1 MDESSE
7 KAMGETMDVNEEEK
21 RSQEE
26 VSKKEE
32 KSEEMENGSQNNEKI
47 DEQRPPDLEENSS
60 EKKDK
65 FMSNE
70 NVMKEDDLSQ
80 LIGRSEPRS
89 QVVLDDDG
97 QYLRY
102 GKWYYIGNF
111 ESNRILGSDGRDSW
125 LRRNVNYS
133 LAFRLQAAPGN
144 TSDIVFTGQSFRI
157 DVITPRSPN
166 TVSGVVAEPS
176 GGIRMDGG
184 TVNDGQ
190 DIYLAPG
197 WITGYRYFTLKTDTG
212 KRYRIQAAALSS
224 TNNGHWFYHG
234 SSNRVDSAGNT
245 TSSTFGFF
253 NMIQIQS
260 SIGGVGLVNGESRAT
275 PALRQPAQLRA
286 TASPGYEFDE
296 WRVVDSN
303 NISGGTITSRLNPN
317 TEYYLNDRSNEH
329 TVKITPIFTRKHYKI
344 STNVSPA
351 NGGSAS
357 VLHGVTS
364 VAYGGTCRIQ
374 AIANRPGYRFVR
386 WTVSG
391 AGSSVA
397 DVNSGNTIFTMG
409 TENATVTAQFEEISF
424 IAEAEPQ
431 TLILGGQFTET
442 QLKKLVKNVTYNGQ
456 VLTENDYEVT
466 IVSQPDTDEVG
477 EKTADIIVEYKAT
490 GANLSLSVPVTV
502 NWGNALRYKGWGS
515 ASVGAFVYHPDA
527 GLITPR
533 WGILNNNTFVN
544 NTEFGMN
551 FYYSFKQFRRT
562 DDSFD
567 IKDLMPVKE
576 LSANGNSP
584 ADHFTSEGDWATNV
598 GDIIEVKHM
607 QARNRLTIMNNEEEQ
622 AVSVKDNQAYFELT
636 KEGYHLLQF
645 DRVETPKVSISKGMT
660 TEELDKEITN
670 YLDMSQAKNVE
681 IVGFTKYPETSKI
694 GESKGTIRVCE
705 KLTTGKYV
713 QKDYEVVFT
722 VESTTLEFQE
732 IDHADFDFGRVKKN
746 SQSQTVSAVGDAAP
760 ALTISD
766 FSDSKS
772 WEVRVS
778 QPEGLKDEQN
788 NELLGA
794 SIRLKNIQVAQSVHD
809 NILVP
814 ARTITLSAVQQSIAQ
829 AQTENIGGGKNKGIT
844 QLQIGDSRDGKLS
857 GIDIHIPRNTVANAS
872 KYRTTIE
879 WELVGD
885 PTLMN
890 G

>member
-1 MDESSE
+1 MKKFLTSILITFLLVGHVPVQ
-7 KAMGETMDVNEEEK
+7 AINEEIVNQEDLKKQITENRDPIKDKEK
-21 RSQEE
+21 TGHEAESETHLNPEE
-26 VSKKEE
+26 PSIDKKTDQ
-32 KSEEMENGSQNNEKI
+32 SEDINKFSEVKDEKI
-47 DEQRPPDLEENSS
+47 VTTTEDSLREGNSS
-60 EKKDK
+60 VKDAQTT
-65 FMSNE
+65 MERNTDIS
-70 NVMKEDDLSQ
+70 
-80 LIGRSEPRS
+80 
-89 QVVLDDDG
+89 
-97 QYLRY
+97 
-102 GKWYYIGNF
+102 GKI
-111 ESNRILGSDGRDSW
+111 
-125 LRRNVNYS
+125 
-133 LAFRLQAAPGN
+133 
-144 TSDIVFTGQSFRI
+144 
-157 DVITPRSPN
+157 
-166 TVSGVVAEPS
+166 
-176 GGIRMDGG
+176 
-184 TVNDGQ
+184 
-190 DIYLAPG
+190 
-197 WITGYRYFTLKTDTG
+197 
-212 KRYRIQAAALSS
+212 
-224 TNNGHWFYHG
+224 G
-234 SSNRVDSAGNT
+234 SSDWWIDSAGTLFIEGGKVDEETPVNPDSGSSQVPSWDPYRHLIKKIEILGT
-245 TSSTFGFF
+245 LIIYGTSVRRLFADMNLTEIIGFERLHVEDTKLYVMETFYRTKGLKKIKLTSQQ
-253 NMIQIQS
+253 N
-260 SIGGVGLVNGESRAT
+260 IGGDINFYESGFEEVDLSEFRGRIGAATFVGSENLKKIIFGPDLT
-275 PALRQPAQLRA
+275 IYQGGGIL
-286 TASPGYEFDE
+286 SPIN
-296 WRVVDSN
+296 VPP
-303 NISGGTITSRLNPN
+303 TT
-317 TEYYLNDRSNEH
+317 DRYTGKWLH
-329 TVKITPIFTRKHYKI
+329 IKTGKIFTAEAIPSAY
-344 STNVSPA
+344 VSDPVGMSGA
-351 NGGSAS
+351 YVWETYPFSLNFTE
-357 VLHGVTS
+357 TS
-364 VAYGGTCRIQ
+364 EGNLTAEETSLREGETTIIK
-374 AIANRPGYRFVR
+374 AIPKAGYRFVR
-386 WTVSG
+386 WNISS
-391 AGSSVA
+391 AGSSVV
-397 DVNSGNTIFTMG
+397 DVNSASTTFTMG
-409 TENATVTAQFEEISF
+409 TENATVTAQFEEIPF
-424 IAEAEPQ
+424 TAEPVPQ
-431 TLILGGQFTET
+431 KLALGGQFTEK
-442 QLKKLVKNVTYNGQ
+442 QLNQLVKNVIYNGE
-456 VLTENDYEVT
+456 VLLDNAYEVEL
-466 IVSQPDTDEVG
+466 VSQPNAIEVG
-477 EKTADIIVEYKAT
+477 DHIAEVSVKHKAS
-490 GANLSLSVPVTV
+490 GRSLSLNVPVTV
-502 NWGNALRYKGWGS
+502 GWGNTLRYKGWGN

-527 GLITPR
+527 GVITPR

-551 FYYSFKQFRRT
+551 FYYSFKQFRGT

-567 IKDLMPVKE
+567 IKDLTPVKE

-584 ADHFTSEGDWATNV
+584 ADHFTSEGDWATNM

-732 IDHADFDFGRVKKN
+732 IDHADFDFGGVKKN

-814 ARTITLSAVQQSIAQ
+814 ARTITLSAVQQLIAQ